1 MEFTMAKSHHD
12 VGVAFG
18 KLQAATGSRMSTINI
33 SPVSLH
39 NDDMATHTNKT
50 FYPLQYGISYRTVV
64 ARIMR
69 NSHTKRNEL
78 WITPRRYSSSTERHK
93 GYLRTGFYKANPMGF
108 ESDDVFYTSCVDDN
122 TQRNNPLYV
131 NDALRR
137 INQDLPD
144 VDKPRLREATR
155 RGTLTSCLHRAD
167 VAMRNFTRGIPLDV
181 IDADTYYDLQAMIGF
196 LTTTLAIENI
206 DEVRAAV
213 RGHLALTETEV
224 SQ

>member
-12 VGVAFG
+12 VGIAFG
-18 KLQAATGSRMSTINI
+18 KLQAATGSRMTTTN
-33 SPVSLH
+33 LH
-39 NDDMATHTNKT
+39 APDNDAQFADRGIT
-50 FYPLQYGISYRTVV
+50 FYPLQLGISYRTVV

-93 GYLRTGFYKANPMGF
+93 NYLLSGFRKSHGISDNWW
-108 ESDDVFYTSCVDDN
+108 DDVFYTPCVDDN
-122 TQRNNPLYV
+122 TWRHAPVYV

-155 RGTLTSCLHRAD
+155 RGTLTSCLHRANT
-167 VAMRNFTRGIPLDV
+167 AMNNFTRGIPLDK
-181 IDADTYYDLQAMIGF
+181 IDAPALYELQTTIGF
-196 LTTTLAIENI
+196 LTATLANPDI